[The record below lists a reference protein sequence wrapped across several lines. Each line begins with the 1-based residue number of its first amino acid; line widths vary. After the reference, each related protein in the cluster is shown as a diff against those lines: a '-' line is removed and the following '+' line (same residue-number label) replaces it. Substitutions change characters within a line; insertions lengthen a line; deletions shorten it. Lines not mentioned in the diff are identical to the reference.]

1 MKILV
6 NFADE
11 IKKYLVFTLKKC
23 IMENNEKNKC
33 GKLDSDVL
41 KELYGYYQDY
51 QNCPGG
57 DSFGSPQ
64 RCAEYDTSRSLWKHF
79 ESACSSYGIS
89 TDEFLNYTRTET
101 NPDLGFNLQGL

>member
-11 IKKYLVFTLKKC
+11 IKIIWYSIKKIN

-33 GKLDSDVL
+33 G
-41 KELYGYYQDY
+41 
-51 QNCPGG
+51 
-57 DSFGSPQ
+57 
-64 RCAEYDTSRSLWKHF
+64 KHF

-89 TDEFLNYTRTET
+89 TDEFLNYTRT
-101 NPDLGFNLQGL
+101 

>member
-11 IKKYLVFTLKKC
+11 IKIIWYSIKKIN

-64 RCAEYDTSRSLWKHF
+64 
-79 ESACSSYGIS
+79 
-89 TDEFLNYTRTET
+89 
-101 NPDLGFNLQGL
+101 

>member
-41 KELYGYYQDY
+41 KELYGYY
-51 QNCPGG
+51 
-57 DSFGSPQ
+57 
-64 RCAEYDTSRSLWKHF
+64 
-79 ESACSSYGIS
+79 
-89 TDEFLNYTRTET
+89 
-101 NPDLGFNLQGL
+101 